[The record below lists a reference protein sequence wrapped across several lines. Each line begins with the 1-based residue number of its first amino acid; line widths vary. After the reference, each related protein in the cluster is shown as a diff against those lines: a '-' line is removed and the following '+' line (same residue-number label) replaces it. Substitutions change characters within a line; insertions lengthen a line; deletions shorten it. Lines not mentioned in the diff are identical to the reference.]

1 MKQWLVVFC
10 LLGLAIAA
18 AGQQASQMA
27 PGTVGGVPSSNL
39 VVRGKSPTYSD
50 LNCAGFISSQSIPN
64 SNYVAGG
71 WESPD
76 ATRFAERDYVYLGGV
91 PLQEGSEYSILREL
105 KDPNKSELFKGQH
118 AVLAGMGNAWAE
130 LGRVKVIGH
139 ANKVSIG
146 QVMFSCDSMVPG
158 DVAIPYVERPSVPFR
173 RSSRFERFAQPN
185 GLPEGRIAM
194 AKDFDYIVGTGQK
207 VYLTVGADK
216 GIKPGDYFRVVR
228 SSTAVYHDPVD
239 SLSRLADVAEDTQ
252 KHAPS
257 YHGTGS
263 GVKID
268 ANEYPRKALA
278 ELIILN
284 VTPKS
289 ATGMITY
296 ALEQAQVGDTVELE
310 EPLPPEPPAVA
321 PRGPQIS
328 CTAQPPTVR
337 LGDISTI
344 TCNASS
350 PDNRPIVLSFST
362 DRGRV
367 TNDGP
372 VATLETR
379 SAGAGVITVTG
390 SVSDDR
396 GLTATSDAPVNVE
409 APTPAAT
416 AAASKIADIQFAP
429 NSSRVDNKAKAILD
443 EVALRMQREADAKAL
458 IIGMADTSTPAG
470 QRLAT
475 ARANNVMAYL
485 TRDKGIDAERISTR
499 TANGGDTAEVWLI
512 PAGARAPQASGQ

>member
-1 MKQWLVVFC
+1 
-10 LLGLAIAA
+10 
-18 AGQQASQMA
+18 
-27 PGTVGGVPSSNL
+27 
-39 VVRGKSPTYSD
+39 VVRSQAPTYTD
-50 LNCAGFISSQSIPN
+50 LNCAGFITDQSIPN
-64 SNYVAGG
+64 SNYIAGG

-76 ATRFAERDYVYLGGV
+76 ATRFSDRNYVYVGGAS
-91 PLQEGSEYSILREL
+91 LQDGSEYSILREL

-139 ANKVSIG
+139 ANKVSIA
-146 QVMFSCDSMVPG
+146 QVEFSCDSMVPG
-158 DVAIPYVERPSVPFR
+158 DVAIPYVERPSVAFR
-173 RSSRFERFAQPN
+173 RASSFDRFAPPN
-185 GLPEGRIAM
+185 GLPTGRIAM

-207 VYLTVGADK
+207 VYLTIGADK

-257 YHGTGS
+257 YGMGGS

-268 ANEYPRKALA
+268 AKDYPRKALA
-278 ELIILN
+278 EMVILN

-289 ATGMITY
+289 ATAMIT
-296 ALEQAQVGDTVELE
+296 ASIEHVQVGDTVELE
-310 EPLPPEPPAVA
+310 EPLPPLPPPVA

-328 CTAQPPTVR
+328 CAAQPATVP
-337 LGDISTI
+337 LGDTSTI
-344 TCNASS
+344 TCDASS
-350 PDNRPIVLSFST
+350 PDNRPLTMSFST

-367 TNDGP
+367 TSDGP

-379 SAGAGVITVTG
+379 SAGAGTITVTG

-396 GLTATSDAPVNVE
+396 GMTASSPATVNVE
-409 APTPAAT
+409 APAPLAAP
-416 AAASKIADIQFAP
+416 AASKIADIQFAP
-429 NSSRVDNKAKAILD
+429 NSARVDNKAKAVLD
-443 EVALRMQREADAKAL
+443 DVALRMQREADSKAL
-458 IIGMADTSTPAG
+458 IVGMADISTPAG

-475 ARANNVMAYL
+475 ARANNVMTYL
-485 TRDKGIDAERISTR
+485 TRDKGIDAQRVSTR
-499 TANGGDTAEVWLI
+499 TAAGGDTAEVWLV
-512 PAGARAPQASGQ
+512 PAGAKAP